1 MPLAF
6 RNLFSIHKLDYIKNR
21 KPTEGC
27 ILCCVARGET
37 GDENLSVAAG
47 PLAVVCVN
55 KFPYNSGH
63 ILIFPKRH
71 VTDYRALS
79 GEEENEVNLLLR
91 RSLDVLDA
99 LYEPSGYNV
108 GYNIGDFAG
117 ASIAHL
123 HMHVIPRYRNELG
136 FVDIVGGAKIVV
148 ENPSET
154 MRRLKDEFEKRDRR
168 ETV

>member
-6 RNLFSIHKLDYIKNR
+6 HNLFSIHKLNYIKDK
-21 KPTEGC
+21 KPKEAC

-37 GDENLSVAAG
+37 GDENLSVAEG

-71 VTDYRALS
+71 LTDYRTLS
-79 GEEENEVNLLLR
+79 GEEETEINLLLR

-123 HMHVIPRYRNELG
+123 HLHVIPRYRNELG

-148 ENPSET
+148 EDPSET
-154 MRRLKDEFEKRDRR
+154 MRRLKDEFGKRDRR

>member
-6 RNLFSIHKLDYIKNR
+6 HNLFSIHKLNYIKN
-21 KPTEGC
+21 KKSQEPC
-27 ILCCVARGET
+27 ILCCVARGENRE
-37 GDENLSVAAG
+37 ENLSVKEG

-63 ILIFPKRH
+63 VLIFPRRH
-71 VTDYRALS
+71 VTDYRTLS
-79 GEEENEVNLLLR
+79 AEEEAEINRLLR
-91 RSLDVLDA
+91 LSLDVLDA
-99 LYEPSGYNV
+99 LYKPSGYNI

-117 ASIAHL
+117 ASIPHL

-154 MRRLKDEFEKRDRR
+154 MRRLKDEFDKLS
-168 ETV
+168 

>member
-1 MPLAF
+1 
-6 RNLFSIHKLDYIKNR
+6 
-21 KPTEGC
+21 
-27 ILCCVARGET
+27 
-37 GDENLSVAAG
+37 
-47 PLAVVCVN
+47 
-55 KFPYNSGH
+55 
-63 ILIFPKRH
+63 

>member
-6 RNLFSIHKLDYIKNR
+6 HNLFSIHKLNYIKNK
-21 KPTEGC
+21 KPKEPC
-27 ILCCVARGET
+27 ILCCVARGRPR
-37 GDENLSVAAG
+37 GENLSVTEG
-47 PLAVVCVN
+47 LHTVVCVN

-63 ILIFPKRH
+63 ILIFPRRH

-79 GEEENEVNLLLR
+79 GEEESEINRLLR
-91 RSLDVLDA
+91 ESLDILDS
-99 LYEPSGYNV
+99 LYKPSGYNV

-117 ASIAHL
+117 ASIPHL

-148 ENPSET
+148 EDPSET
-154 MRRLKDEFEKRDRR
+154 MRRLKDEFRKR
-168 ETV
+168 V